1 MNNIKYLDREICS
14 NMKWN
19 EKINLITQKI
29 IKKKWFIGI
38 MKEFRDILNKKDL
51 RFVYLALMEPIISY
65 QIIVSEVPII
75 TFSLDYLLVKIH

>member
-1 MNNIKYLDREICS
+1 
-14 NMKWN
+14 
-19 EKINLITQKI
+19 
-29 IKKKWFIGI
+29 